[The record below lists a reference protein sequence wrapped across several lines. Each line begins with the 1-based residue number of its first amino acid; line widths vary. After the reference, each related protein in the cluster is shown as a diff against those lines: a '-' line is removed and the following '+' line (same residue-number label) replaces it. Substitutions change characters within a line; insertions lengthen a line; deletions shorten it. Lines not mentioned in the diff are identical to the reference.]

1 MKLLDDLFQI
11 IDFEA
16 IESGFSTTIK
26 LMPGHIIY
34 AGHFPGHPVT
44 PGVVQLQ
51 IVHELMENHLSN
63 GLQLIGIDECKFLKI
78 INPEE
83 QDKIQIFIRYEA
95 DNSLLHLK
103 AFGKYVTESFFKLRG
118 TYLVIQETE

>member
-11 IDFEA
+11 VDFETT
-16 IESGFSTTIK
+16 ESGFSATIK
-26 LMPGHIIY
+26 LLPGHIIY

-83 QDKIQIFIRYEA
+83 QDRIQISVLHNT
-95 DNSLLHLK
+95 DNSLIHVK
-103 AFGKYVTESFFKLRG
+103 ASGKCESVIFFKLKG
-118 TYLVIQETE
+118 SYKIT